1 MTRAF
6 TNAGPLLLISS
17 ITSSSASFNA
27 FLSWH
32 KTCLHW
38 ALVSST
44 ACSFASSNGK
54 VGAQQPLPPHSWE
67 QQSCWGSRGRME
79 SSRKHPSAWKKS
91 FTSCSQCNL
100 PSIVK
105 NDCVVSLRLFQ
116 LFQPLDVGL
125 GWNGLGQALIYNKPN
140 IRRVFSHK
148 KCCGGHNKSFHSWT
162 LELLHNSVFTTSP
175 GVRVVN
181 SN

>member
-1 MTRAF
+1 MYF
-6 TNAGPLLLISS
+6 SS
-17 ITSSSASFNA
+17 VNRSCFKL
-27 FLSWH
+27 FLFPTVLPN
-32 KTCLHW
+32 KCLHW

-54 VGAQQPLPPHSWE
+54 VGAQQPLPPRSWE

-91 FTSCSQCNL
+91 HFLFTVQLAVHCKERL
-100 PSIVK
+100 
-105 NDCVVSLRLFQ
+105 CVVSLRLFQ

-125 GWNGLGQALIYNKPN
+125 GWIGLGQAPIYNKPN
-140 IRRVFSHK
+140 IRIVFSHK

-175 GVRVVN
+175 GVRVVT